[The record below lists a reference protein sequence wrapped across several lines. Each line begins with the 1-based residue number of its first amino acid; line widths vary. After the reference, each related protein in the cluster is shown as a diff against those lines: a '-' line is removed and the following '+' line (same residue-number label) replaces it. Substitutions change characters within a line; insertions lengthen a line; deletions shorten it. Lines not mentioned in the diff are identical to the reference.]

1 MHKAMDGN
9 RRGLWLAYGLWFN
22 FWLILLTLI
31 LGPMI
36 ILFSLVQPDGRLA
49 RKLAR
54 LWGQLLLNILDIPV
68 ITQGFE
74 HLAPGQTYVFAA
86 NHRSQFDIFVLLA
99 TLPDDFGWVAKKS
112 LFQIPIFG
120 QAMGRMGNISI
131 DRQNLQEAIKSLN
144 QAASLVQGGRSLIVF
159 PEGTR
164 ATSRELLP
172 FKKGVFIM
180 ALKAGQPIVPVSI
193 SGTLAIQPRGSLYVR
208 PGPIKVVISPPI
220 DPQEFRGRRKEELM
234 AAVHL
239 AIADHFDPDYPYES
253 EAPANLHS

>member
-1 MHKAMDGN
+1 MEGN
-9 RRGLWLAYGLWFN
+9 RRGVWLAYGLWFN
-22 FWLILLTLI
+22 FWLVLLTMI
-31 LGPMI
+31 LGTAI
-36 ILFSLVQPDGRLA
+36 IISTLFQPQGTLGRRLS
-49 RKLAR
+49 RVWAR
-54 LWGQLLLNILDIPV
+54 LLLKILGISVTVEGLERLD
-68 ITQGFE
+68 
-74 HLAPGQTYVFAA
+74 PGQTYVFAA
-86 NHRSQFDIFVLLA
+86 NHRSQFDIFVLLV
-99 TLPDDFGWVAKKS
+99 TLPADFGWVAKKS

-120 QAMGRMGNISI
+120 QALGRLGNVSI
-131 DRQNLQEAIKSLN
+131 DRQHLQDAIKSLN
-144 QAASLVQGGRSLIVF
+144 HAADLIHSGRSLVVF

-180 ALKAGQPIVPVSI
+180 ALKAGQPIVPVRI

-220 DPQEFRGRRKEELM
+220 DPQKFRGRRKEDLM
-234 AAVHL
+234 AAVHR